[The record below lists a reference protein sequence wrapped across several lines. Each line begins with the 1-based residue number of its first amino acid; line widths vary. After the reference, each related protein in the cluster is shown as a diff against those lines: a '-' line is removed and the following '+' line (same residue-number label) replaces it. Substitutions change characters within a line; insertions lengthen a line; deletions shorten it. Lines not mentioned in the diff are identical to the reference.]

1 MDRIIVPKLNM
12 EHIFDDKN
20 AMYGLKHSAESGFNL
35 QGIWQCDQY
44 RKGELI
50 SGGYPEPPNIFT
62 TLGRARILNVMFF
75 TLGKTAAIG
84 YYVGIFKND
93 ITPAEAD
100 TAAKLGS
107 GNAYGAC
114 QATTDFDETVYE
126 PYTVVTTTTAGCT
139 NAASKAEYTLAGS
152 ITVYGAFL
160 TSDSS
165 TTSVAGLLMS
175 AKRFTASRAVIA
187 DDVLSI
193 SYVISLTSS

>member
-1 MDRIIVPKLNM
+1 MIIKPNM
-12 EHIFDDKN
+12 EHIFDDKD
-20 AMYGLKHSAESGFNL
+20 AMYALKHDVESGIRL

-44 RKGELI
+44 RKGQLI

-84 YYVGIFKND
+84 YYVGIFKTD
-93 ITPAEAD
+93 VTPAAAD

-126 PYTVVTTTTAGCT
+126 NYTVVTTTTAACT
-139 NAASKAEYTLAGS
+139 NAASKAEYTMAAGF
-152 ITVYGAFL
+152 TVYGAFL
-160 TSDSS
+160 TTDS
-165 TTSVAGLLMS
+165 TTTSTSGLLMS
-175 AKRFTASRAVIA
+175 AKAFTASRAVIA

-193 SYVISLTSS
+193 TYAISLTSS